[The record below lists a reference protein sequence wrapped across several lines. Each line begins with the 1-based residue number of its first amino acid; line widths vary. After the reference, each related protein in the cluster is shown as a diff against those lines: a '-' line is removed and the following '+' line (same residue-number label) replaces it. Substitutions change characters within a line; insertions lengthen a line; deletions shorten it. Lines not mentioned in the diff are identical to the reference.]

1 MATTATAPTAAN
13 GPASAGASSAASAS
27 AARPQLKS
35 TISGTSNGGN
45 TNRRSVQSPIDAQ
58 RRNASRGPWQANTHQ
73 KYNGGSTNAVTSSS
87 PTPSQAAAMKARNPT
102 IPPGG
107 ESDTHDKHM
116 HDRTLFLLA
125 NLIGKTI
132 TITLKTGARY
142 TGILVGAD
150 AKNHDIG
157 VVMKWVKLV
166 RAPLGD
172 SGDGVE
178 EGDHVGGG
186 PEKTMIFEP
195 RDLVDIFAEKIALG
209 EAEGHANHQNGT
221 FRTDADISGNLTMR
235 ERELHRWQPDEAT
248 NNLSLEESA
257 PGSQAGSQGQGWNQ
271 FEVNERLFGLK
282 SDFNEDIYTTKLD
295 RAHPLYQQREAA
307 AARIAREIEGQ
318 TINASMNPH
327 VAEERNIALGDDSG
341 IDEED
346 RYGAVQR
353 NPVAGGVAQAQA
365 TQAINSRYTPPA
377 LRAPTG
383 HPTVPGAPHDPA
395 IISSQLVRPETLQ
408 QKQQQAPQAPRAVLP
423 TINLPQAT
431 KSEDATNKPKEKST
445 LPEIIAP
452 KRMLGTSEVSSTSQP
467 PIPELTQDFKQFVNN
482 EKERYMRRKADLQQK
497 DRASK
502 LEELKKF
509 SVNFTL
515 RTEIPQ
521 DLVPILAKDKQKQAE
536 IVEKAKANVAKVVSP
551 TTSTTSQ
558 TAKLPGTREPV
569 PNSFAAKNPTEHE
582 LVKQQLLN
590 GFPPQ
595 RQPQR
600 AQHPAPL
607 LSARL
612 KQIQD
617 AKKGGQQLP
626 HVRSPVPI
634 PEHPQNIP
642 TGPAAGNIPIAP
654 KSISPASMSM
664 RAGAKAME
672 FRPNPSAATF
682 TPTFG
687 PSTTATPSPTTS
699 APAHASPRATSPSLF
714 FGNKKPKPEQ
724 ERKSIK
730 SSFNPIKRMMKAGQN
745 NGPVQTDPKYLK
757 GNSNDFIDM
766 PFHTIPTWPT
776 AEGNEEKKYVQMFAR
791 TELSASSTMHSPQP
805 PHIAPH
811 QPHHHPQGPP
821 HMAHANQPPH
831 VSHQPHHSHMPQHHL
846 AIPPQHYEQD
856 QHLRQIPPSVMPSP
870 NLHNATL
877 APYQQSPVAH
887 HSQMPMYTAHPQG
900 QYVPGGPGAPFVGQF
915 YGGFRGPAGAGQ
927 MMVPGPQPIPYP
939 GQFIPHQMYSP
950 QQPHAYMHN
959 GTAPPPPPS
968 SQGYPSPGRGAP
980 MMMHQGSSQGTPAG
994 PQMIPYAMQ
1003 PGQGGPIYGQGQQQ
1017 MGMMRGQPLPH
1028 QGGPPP
1034 PQPYYHGPQGHY
1046 PPGGRGNNYGGHPQQ
1061 QHQGGQH
1068 APPPQPQQPQQT
1080 QPQQTAADG
1089 EGGK

>member
-1 MATTATAPTAAN
+1 M
-13 GPASAGASSAASAS
+13 
-27 AARPQLKS
+27 
-35 TISGTSNGGN
+35 
-45 TNRRSVQSPIDAQ
+45 
-58 RRNASRGPWQANTHQ
+58 
-73 KYNGGSTNAVTSSS
+73 
-87 PTPSQAAAMKARNPT
+87 
-102 IPPGG
+102 
-107 ESDTHDKHM
+107 
-116 HDRTLFLLA
+116 
-125 NLIGKTI
+125 
-132 TITLKTGARY
+132 
-142 TGILVGAD
+142 
-150 AKNHDIG
+150 
-157 VVMKWVKLV
+157 
-166 RAPLGD
+166 
-172 SGDGVE
+172 
-178 EGDHVGGG
+178 
-186 PEKTMIFEP
+186 
-195 RDLVDIFAEKIALG
+195 
-209 EAEGHANHQNGT
+209 
-221 FRTDADISGNLTMR
+221 
-235 ERELHRWQPDEAT
+235 
-248 NNLSLEESA
+248 
-257 PGSQAGSQGQGWNQ
+257 
-271 FEVNERLFGLK
+271 
-282 SDFNEDIYTTKLD
+282 
-295 RAHPLYQQREAA
+295 
-307 AARIAREIEGQ
+307 
-318 TINASMNPH
+318 
-327 VAEERNIALGDDSG
+327 
-341 IDEED
+341 
-346 RYGAVQR
+346 
-353 NPVAGGVAQAQA
+353 AGGVAQAQA

-423 TINLPQAT
+423 TAVLPTINLPQAT
-431 KSEDATNKPKEKST
+431 KPEDATNKPKEKST

-452 KRMLGTSEVSSTSQP
+452 KRMLGASEVSSTSQP
-467 PIPELTQDFKQFVNN
+467 PIPELTQDFKQFVNM
-482 EKERYMRRKADLQQK
+482 EKERYMRKKADLQQK

-558 TAKLPGTREPV
+558 TAKLPGTREPA

-595 RQPQR
+595 RQAQR

-664 RAGAKAME
+664 RAAAKAVE

-730 SSFNPIKRMMKAGQN
+730 NSFNPIKRMKAGQK

-831 VSHQPHHSHMPQHHL
+831 VSHQHHSHMPQHHL

-887 HSQMPMYTAHPQG
+887 HSQIPMYTTHPQG

-927 MMVPGPQPIPYP
+927 MMVPGPQHIPYP

-1017 MGMMRGQPLPH
+1017 SELFLQGQNWLPQRPQSTVSLPPAPSSSAAKFSVSRAASPVAVPSPRIRNSHLSPQPSAASPLLMSSLAAFSPAPSAPDTSLSSYPLQRSRTGNTPTHSGGARGGRNGGGGIGIPMMVPTNFVIGAYSNDGSVGMMRGQPLPH

-1080 QPQQTAADG
+1080 QPQPTAVDG